1 HFRAQMNCVPGM
13 VTEFHFKPTITT
25 EQMREKTNNEAFDY
39 ILLCNKICGAAH
51 YNMQMNIRVVSEE
64 EFNKWMAEQKTFKE
78 DVAPDET
85 AEVSSE
91 VGMEISMIEQ

>member
-1 HFRAQMNCVPGM
+1 
-13 VTEFHFKPTITT
+13 
-25 EQMREKTNNEAFDY
+25 
-39 ILLCNKICGAAH
+39 
-51 YNMQMNIRVVSEE
+51 MQMNIRVVSEE